1 MHKIQMKSLLCAL
14 LLVGCAGQIQTNTT
28 YDDSADFAAYR
39 TFAQAPAPT
48 YATDMPGY
56 SEITGRNIQEQIAK
70 NLQQKGLQPAGWDDA
85 DLQVSFTLGG
95 QARQNT
101 EYWGGWGWYGAG
113 EVETENYVQGSLVID
128 MADRAKKRLVWHGFG
143 TENLFSEG
151 ASRRNP
157 RARRRCRAREVSTCN
172 FRQSGIYPCCL
183 GRGRDAGVA
192 KSESGRHVAGGVH
205 EVNRRNLGGSSSAV
219 LVYFALLL
227 GLLGFVARLR
237 FKMLDRRAQA
247 L

>member
-1 MHKIQMKSLLCAL
+1 MHNIQMKSTVLCAL

-56 SEITGRNIQEQIAK
+56 SEITGRNIQAQIAN
-70 NLQQKGLQPAGWDDA
+70 NLQQKGLQPASWDDA

-95 QARQNT
+95 QARQDT
-101 EYWGGWGWYGAG
+101 EYWGGWGWYGEG

-151 ASRRNP
+151 ASDETLA
-157 RARRRCRAREVSTCN
+157 RAVDTVLAKYPPAASSGKAASTPAVSAEDEM
-172 FRQSGIYPCCL
+172 P
-183 GRGRDAGVA
+183 
-192 KSESGRHVAGGVH
+192 ESPKVKADD
-205 EVNRRNLGGSSSAV
+205 
-219 LVYFALLL
+219 
-227 GLLGFVARLR
+227 
-237 FKMLDRRAQA
+237 M
-247 L
+247 

>member
-151 ASRRNP
+151 ASDETLA
-157 RARRRCRAREVSTCN
+157 RAV
-172 FRQSGIYPCCL
+172 
-183 GRGRDAGVA
+183 D
-192 KSESGRHVAGGVH
+192 
-205 EVNRRNLGGSSSAV
+205 AV
-219 LVYFALLL
+219 LAKFPPATSGKAASTPAVSAEDEMPESPK
-227 GLLGFVARLR
+227 VKADD
-237 FKMLDRRAQA
+237 M
-247 L
+247 